1 MLNSK
6 ISSEIGQSDMHV
18 SLTISGPLI
27 GEIDSCEIKD

>member
-6 ISSEIGQSDMHV
+6 TLSEKGQSDMHV

-27 GEIDSCEIKD
+27 EEINSCEIKD